1 MILLHSSCSFDFNF
15 IFVVIRSGVG
25 EEKRGVG

>member
-1 MILLHSSCSFDFNF
+1 MILLHSSCSFDFN